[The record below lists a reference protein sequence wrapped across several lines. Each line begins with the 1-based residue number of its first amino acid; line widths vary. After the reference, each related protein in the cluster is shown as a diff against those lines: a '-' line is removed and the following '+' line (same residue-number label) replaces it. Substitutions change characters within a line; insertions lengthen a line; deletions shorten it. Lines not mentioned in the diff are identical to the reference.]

1 MKAAADLL
9 LLLSAGAL
17 GVYAGAMLT
26 EGFVLVPHWQSL
38 PPADFFAWYRANDA
52 RLFAF
57 FGRVTELA
65 ALLTMG
71 AALAAVIV
79 RHPGRWPALV
89 AAVLMI
95 VCVSMF
101 FVYFADANARFSA
114 ASIPPASLPAELE
127 RWAAWHRTR
136 MVLAAVALVAAL
148 IPLRR
153 RTTA

>member
-1 MKAAADLL
+1 MKAVAGLL

-26 EGFVLVPHWQSL
+26 EGFVLVPHWQAL
-38 PPADFFAWYRANDA
+38 PPADFFAWYQANDA
-52 RLFAF
+52 RLFEF

-65 ALLTMG
+65 ALLALG
-71 AALAAVIV
+71 SVLAAFVT

-89 AAVLMI
+89 AATLMM
-95 VCVSMF
+95 VCVAMF
-101 FVYFADANARFSA
+101 FVYFADANDRFSA

-136 MVLAAVALVAAL
+136 MVLAVVALVAAL
-148 IPLRR
+148 VPLRR
-153 RTTA
+153 TSA